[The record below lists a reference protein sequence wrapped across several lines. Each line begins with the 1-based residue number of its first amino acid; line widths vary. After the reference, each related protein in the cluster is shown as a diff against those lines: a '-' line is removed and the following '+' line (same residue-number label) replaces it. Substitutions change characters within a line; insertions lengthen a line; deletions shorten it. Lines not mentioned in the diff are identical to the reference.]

1 MTRFTPWSY
10 EDCACAEEERL
21 PLSRRAWSEACIPLS
36 RDSTKMTTKLQEFVA
51 HGSAVNCLQFG
62 RKSGAVM
69 VTGGEDKKVNV
80 WAIGRP
86 NAILSLTGH
95 TSSVE
100 CVTFDSN
107 ESTVI
112 AGSAGGTLKLWDLE
126 QAKVARTLTGHRSNC
141 ISVQVYSDSEQ
152 CLLLAVVQRA
162 FHVSQG
168 RLVTADRVRVCAL
181 PTVASLRRILC
192 LGLCRHQ
199 SQDLGYSA
207 QVVHSD
213 VQGPH
218 PRCAADRLL
227 SRWALGRLGRR
238 RWCGQAVGSHGGQV
252 SAMPTLM
259 SAPVL
264 LSTISPA
271 SRICAG
277 SCMNSPRT
285 LRPYRALRCTRRNS

>member
-1 MTRFTPWSY
+1 M
-10 EDCACAEEERL
+10 AA
-21 PLSRRAWSEACIPLS
+21 
-36 RDSTKMTTKLQEFVA
+36 KLQEFVA

-162 FHVSQG
+162 FS
-168 RLVTADRVRVCAL
+168 
-181 PTVASLRRILC
+181 C
-192 LGLCRHQ
+192 LSRPPHDCR
-199 SQDLGYSA
+199 SCSG
-207 QVVHSD
+207 VHSP
-213 VQGPH
+213 QWH
-218 PRCAADRLL
+218 PYGEFFASGSVDTNLKIWDIRRKSCIQTYKGHTRGVRQIAFSPDG
-227 SRWALGRLGRR
+227 RWVVSGGDDGVVKLWDLTAGR
-238 RWCGQAVGSHGGQV
+238 
-252 SAMPTLM
+252 
-259 SAPVL
+259 
-264 LSTISPA
+264 
-271 SRICAG
+271 
-277 SCMNSPRT
+277 
-285 LRPYRALRCTRRNS
+285 

>member
-1 MTRFTPWSY
+1 VIRDSRGADRFTAVLVVGR
-10 EDCACAEEERL
+10 EACT
-21 PLSRRAWSEACIPLS
+21 PLSSAR
-36 RDSTKMTTKLQEFVA
+36 TKMAAKLQEFVA

-141 ISVQVYSDSEQ
+141 ISVQVYTLTASSAC
-152 CLLLAVVQRA
+152 CLRSFRELFMSLK
-162 FHVSQG
+162 
-168 RLVTADRVRVCAL
+168 TA
-181 PTVASLRRILC
+181 S
-192 LGLCRHQ
+192 
-199 SQDLGYSA
+199 
-207 QVVHSD
+207 
-213 VQGPH
+213 
-218 PRCAADRLL
+218 
-227 SRWALGRLGRR
+227 
-238 RWCGQAVGSHGGQV
+238 
-252 SAMPTLM
+252 
-259 SAPVL
+259 
-264 LSTISPA
+264 
-271 SRICAG
+271 
-277 SCMNSPRT
+277 
-285 LRPYRALRCTRRNS
+285 

>member
-1 MTRFTPWSY
+1 
-10 EDCACAEEERL
+10 
-21 PLSRRAWSEACIPLS
+21 
-36 RDSTKMTTKLQEFVA
+36 
-51 HGSAVNCLQFG
+51 
-62 RKSGAVM
+62 M

-86 NAILSLTGH
+86 NAILSLSGH

-162 FHVSQG
+162 FHVSQD
-168 RLVTADRVRVCAL
+168 RLMTADRVRVCIPRSGIPTANSL
-181 PTVASLRRILC
+181 PRAQSTPISRFGIFGASRAFRRTRATPEVCGRSPSLPM
-192 LGLCRHQ
+192 GAGSSR
-199 SQDLGYSA
+199 
-207 QVVHSD
+207 
-213 VQGPH
+213 
-218 PRCAADRLL
+218 AATMVWSSCGI
-227 SRWALGRLGRR
+227 SRRAGERD
-238 RWCGQAVGSHGGQV
+238 
-252 SAMPTLM
+252 AMPTRM

-271 SRICAG
+271 SRICVG

-285 LRPYRALRCTRRNS
+285 LRPYRALRCTRRNSSWRAPRSIARSGCGTSRASSKCAACRQIAAKSAV